1 MLQKST
7 VETGDRRASV
17 YLETKHLHAIDE
29 YSNMEC
35 MPLLHTPPTGQVLF
49 SLSQDSPVLVQC
61 GPRML
66 GDTSPR
72 FDEAKPATNG
82 PCQNEHTLPFIFF
95 L

>member
-1 MLQKST
+1 MLQST
-7 VETGDRRASV
+7 VETGEQWASV
-17 YLETKHLHAIDE
+17 YLETTHLHAIDE

-35 MPLLHTPPTGQVLF
+35 MPLLPTPPTGQVLF

-82 PCQNEHTLPFIFF
+82 PCQNERTLPFILF